1 MRITKGKINHIK
13 KFLVVTK
20 LDAINDLGGLGWES
34 EQAQEVERL
43 S

>member
-13 KFLVVTK
+13 KFLIVTK
-20 LDAINDLGGLGWES
+20 LDAINLGGLGWES
-34 EQAQEVERL
+34 EQAQEIERI